1 MFYNSNAA
9 PAGNVDNSKIMT
21 RRTALLIGLAS
32 GFAPA
37 RLAAYAPREFWNEK
51 KPSEWTHDEIEL
63 LLNKSP
69 WAKDAAI
76 SYYGGQNG
84 PLNNN
89 PGNSGNRRARSNA
102 SSGTSPSAVSPAD
115 WKAIVRWQS
124 ALPVREA
131 MHAAPSPD
139 FENFYILNMVG
150 DVPSVGATPD
160 EDEAQRTARFET
172 LKLVTKL
179 EHKGDAILLSRVA
192 VAPKTGMSLAGT
204 LFYFSR
210 DLALRLKDNQ
220 AIFSTKLGP
229 IDVKC
234 KFTLKD
240 MMYQG
245 NLEL

>member
-1 MFYNSNAA
+1 
-9 PAGNVDNSKIMT
+9 MT
-21 RRTALLIGLAS
+21 RRTALLIGLTS

-37 RLAAYAPREFWNEK
+37 FAPKEFWNEK
-51 KPSEWTHDEIEL
+51 KPSEWTSEEIEL
-63 LLNKSP
+63 LLHKSP
-69 WAKDAAI
+69 WAREAAI

-84 PLNNN
+84 PLSNTM
-89 PGNSGNRRARSNA
+89 PGTRSNRSSRNA
-102 SSGTSPSAVSPAD
+102 SSGTSPSAASPAD

-131 MHAAPSPD
+131 LKSQPSPD
-139 FENFYILNMVG
+139 FEKYYILNMVG
-150 DVPSVGATPD
+150 DVPSVGAAPD
-160 EDEAQRTARFET
+160 DKAQFET

-179 EHKGDAILLSRVA
+179 EHKGDAISLSRVA
-192 VAPKTGMSLAGT
+192 VAPKSALSLAGT

-210 DLALRLKDNQ
+210 DLALQPKDNQ

-234 KFTLKD
+234 KFALKE

>member
-1 MFYNSNAA
+1 
-9 PAGNVDNSKIMT
+9 MT
-21 RRTALLIGLAS
+21 RRKALLIGLA
-32 GFAPA
+32 GGLAPI
-37 RLAAYAPREFWNEK
+37 RSWAYWPKEFWNEK
-51 KPSEWTHDEIEL
+51 KPADWTGAEIDL
-63 LLNKSP
+63 LLTKSP
-69 WAKDAAI
+69 WAREAAI

-84 PLNNN
+84 PLAND
-89 PGNSGNRRARSNA
+89 PGNAGRRRVSGRNA

-115 WKAIVRWQS
+115 WKAIVRWES

-131 MHAAPSPD
+131 LKVASTPD
-139 FENFYILNMVG
+139 VEKFYILNMVG

-160 EDEAQRTARFET
+160 EDESQRKARFEA

-192 VAPKTGMSLAGT
+192 VAPKSALSLAGT

-210 DLALRLKDNQ
+210 DLALQPKDNQ
-220 AIFSTKLGP
+220 ATFSTKLGP

-234 KFTLKD
+234 KFTLRD

-245 NLEL
+245 KLEL

>member
-1 MFYNSNAA
+1 
-9 PAGNVDNSKIMT
+9 MT
-21 RRTALLIGLAS
+21 RRTALQV
-32 GFAPA
+32 GFAGCVAAA
-37 RLAAYAPREFWNEK
+37 RCRGYYAKEFWNER
-51 KPSEWTHDEIEL
+51 KPSEWTAEEIQL

-69 WAKDAAI
+69 WARDAAV

-84 PLNNN
+84 PLSTSL
-89 PGNSGNRRARSNA
+89 PGQHSRGSNGSNR
-102 SSGTSPSAVSPAD
+102 GSPSAGSPAD
-115 WKAIVRWQS
+115 FKAIIRWQS

-131 MHAAPSPD
+131 MKASPLPD
-139 FENFYILNMVG
+139 VEKFYILNMVG
-150 DVPSVGATPD
+150 DVPSIGATPD
-160 EDEAQRTARFET
+160 EDESQRAARFEA

-192 VAPKTGMSLAGT
+192 IAPRNELTMAGT
-204 LFYFSR
+204 FFYFSR
-210 DLALRLKDNQ
+210 GLALRPEDKQ
-220 AIFSTKLGP
+220 AMFSTKLGP

>member
-1 MFYNSNAA
+1 
-9 PAGNVDNSKIMT
+9 MT
-21 RRTALLIGLAS
+21 RRTALLIGLTS

-37 RLAAYAPREFWNEK
+37 FAPKEFWNDK
-51 KPSEWTHDEIEL
+51 KPSDWTSEEIEL
-63 LLNKSP
+63 LLHKSP
-69 WAKDAAI
+69 WAKEAAV

-84 PLNNN
+84 PLSNTL
-89 PGNSGNRRARSNA
+89 PGTRSSRSSRNA
-102 SSGTSPSAVSPAD
+102 SSGTSPSATSPAD

-131 MHAAPSPD
+131 LKAEPSPD
-139 FENFYILNMVG
+139 YEKFYILNMVG
-150 DVPSVGATPD
+150 DVPSVGAAPD
-160 EDEAQRTARFET
+160 DKAQLEA

-179 EHKGDAILLSRVA
+179 EHKGDAILLSRAA
-192 VAPKTGMSLAGT
+192 VAPKNDLSLAGT

-210 DLALRLKDNQ
+210 DLALQPKDNQ

-229 IDVKC
+229 IEVKC
-234 KFTLKD
+234 KFALKD

>member
-1 MFYNSNAA
+1 
-9 PAGNVDNSKIMT
+9 MT
-21 RRTALLIGLAS
+21 RRTAILIGLTG

-37 RLAAYAPREFWNEK
+37 FASREFWNEK
-51 KPSEWTHDEIEL
+51 QPSEWTGEEIEL

-69 WAKDAAI
+69 WAKEAAV

-84 PLNNN
+84 PLSSTL
-89 PGNSGNRRARSNA
+89 PGTRSNRSSRNA
-102 SSGTSPSAVSPAD
+102 SSGTSPSAASPAA
-115 WKAIVRWQS
+115 WKAIVRWES

-131 MHAAPSPD
+131 LKAPSPD
-139 FENFYILNMVG
+139 AEKFYILNMVG

-160 EDEAQRTARFET
+160 EGFEA
-172 LKLVTKL
+172 LKQVTKL

-192 VAPKTGMSLAGT
+192 VAPKTALSLAGT

-210 DLALRLKDNQ
+210 DLALRTKDNQ
-220 AIFSTKLGP
+220 ATFSTKLGP

-240 MMYQG
+240 MVYRG

>member
-1 MFYNSNAA
+1 
-9 PAGNVDNSKIMT
+9 MT
-21 RRTALLIGLAS
+21 RRTALLIGLTGGFVPAFAS
-32 GFAPA
+32 
-37 RLAAYAPREFWNEK
+37 REFWNEK
-51 KPSEWTHDEIEL
+51 KPSEWTGEEIDL

-69 WAKDAAI
+69 WAKEAAI

-84 PLNNN
+84 PLSNTM
-89 PGNSGNRRARSNA
+89 PGTRSNRSSRNA
-102 SSGTSPSAVSPAD
+102 SSGTSPSAASPAA
-115 WKAIVRWQS
+115 WKAIVRWES

-131 MHAAPSPD
+131 LKAAPSPD
-139 FENFYILNMVG
+139 VEKFYVLNMVG

-160 EDEAQRTARFET
+160 EGFET
-172 LKLVTKL
+172 LKQVTKL

-192 VAPKTGMSLAGT
+192 VAPKTAHSLAGT

-210 DLALRLKDNQ
+210 DLALQTKDNQ
-220 AIFSTKLGP
+220 ATFSTKLGP

-240 MMYQG
+240 MVYRG

>member
-1 MFYNSNAA
+1 M
-9 PAGNVDNSKIMT
+9 V
-21 RRTALLIGLAS
+21 GLAG

-37 RLAAYAPREFWNEK
+37 YSWAAREFWNEK
-51 KPSEWTHDEIEL
+51 KPSNWTAEEIDL

-84 PLNNN
+84 PLSNSL
-89 PGNSGNRRARSNA
+89 PGTRSRSSGNA
-102 SSGTSPSAVSPAD
+102 SSRSSPSATSPAA
-115 WKAIVRWQS
+115 WKAILRWES
-124 ALPVREA
+124 ALPIRLA
-131 MHAAPSPD
+131 LKANPSPD
-139 FENFYILNMVG
+139 IEKFYILNMVG

-160 EDEAQRTARFET
+160 EDETQRAARFAT
-172 LKLVTKL
+172 LKQVTKL
-179 EHKGDAILLSRVA
+179 EHKGDEILLSRVE
-192 VAPKTGMSLAGT
+192 VAPKSEASLAGT

-210 DLALRLKDNQ
+210 DLALRPEDKQ
-220 AIFSTKLGP
+220 ATFSTKLGP

>member
-1 MFYNSNAA
+1 
-9 PAGNVDNSKIMT
+9 MT
-21 RRTALLIGLAS
+21 RRELFLMGLAG

-37 RLAAYAPREFWNEK
+37 RSWAYWAREFWNEK
-51 KPSEWTHDEIEL
+51 KPADWTAEEIAL

-69 WAKDAAI
+69 WAKEAAV

-89 PGNSGNRRARSNA
+89 PGNSGNQRARRNA
-102 SSGTSPSAVSPAD
+102 SSGTSPSATSPAE
-115 WKAIVRWQS
+115 WKAIIRWES

-131 MHAAPSPD
+131 MTAPASPD
-139 FENFYILNMVG
+139 VEKFYILNMVG

-160 EDEAQRTARFET
+160 EARFEA
-172 LKLVTKL
+172 LRQVTKL

-192 VAPKTGMSLAGT
+192 VARKTALSLSGT

-210 DLALRLKDNQ
+210 DLALRVEDRQ
-220 AIFSTKLGP
+220 ATFSTKLGP

-234 KFTLKD
+234 KFTLRD
-240 MMYQG
+240 MMYRG
-245 NLEL
+245 KLEL

>member
-1 MFYNSNAA
+1 
-9 PAGNVDNSKIMT
+9 MT
-21 RRTALLIGLAS
+21 RRTALLIGLT
-32 GFAPA
+32 GGLAP
-37 RLAAYAPREFWNEK
+37 AYAPKEFWNEK
-51 KPSEWTHDEIEL
+51 KPTDWTSEEIEQ

-69 WAKDAAI
+69 WAKEAAV

-84 PLNNN
+84 PLSNTM
-89 PGNSGNRRARSNA
+89 PGTRSRSSRNA
-102 SSGTSPSAVSPAD
+102 SSGTSPSAVSPAA
-115 WKAIVRWQS
+115 WKAIVRWES

-131 MHAAPSPD
+131 LKVKPSPD
-139 FENFYILNMVG
+139 VEKFYILNMVG

-160 EDEAQRTARFET
+160 EDESQRLARFET
-172 LKLVTKL
+172 LKQVTKL

-192 VAPKTGMSLAGT
+192 VAPKSALSLAGT

-210 DLALRLKDNQ
+210 DLALRPKDNQ
-220 AIFSTKLGP
+220 AVFSTKLGP

-234 KFTLKD
+234 KFALKD

>member
-1 MFYNSNAA
+1 
-9 PAGNVDNSKIMT
+9 MT
-21 RRTALLIGLAS
+21 RRTALLIGLTS

-37 RLAAYAPREFWNEK
+37 YAPKEFWNEK
-51 KPSEWTHDEIEL
+51 KPSDWTAEEIEQ

-69 WAKDAAI
+69 WAKDAAV

-84 PLNNN
+84 PLSNTM
-89 PGNSGNRRARSNA
+89 PGTRSRSSRNA
-102 SSGTSPSAVSPAD
+102 SSGTSPSAASPAA

-131 MHAAPSPD
+131 LKVKPSPD
-139 FENFYILNMVG
+139 AEKFYILNMVG

-160 EDEAQRTARFET
+160 EDESQRKARFES

-179 EHKGDAILLSRVA
+179 EHKGDAILLSRVT
-192 VAPKTGMSLAGT
+192 VAPKSALSLAGT

-210 DLALRLKDNQ
+210 DLALRPKDNQ
-220 AIFSTKLGP
+220 ATFSTKLGP

-234 KFTLKD
+234 KFALKD

>member
-1 MFYNSNAA
+1 
-9 PAGNVDNSKIMT
+9 MT
-21 RRTALLIGLAS
+21 RRRALLIGLAG
-32 GFAPA
+32 GFSPA
-37 RLAAYAPREFWNEK
+37 RSWAYWAREFWNDK
-51 KPSEWTHDEIEL
+51 KPSDWTSEEIEL

-69 WAKDAAI
+69 WAKEAAV

-84 PLNNN
+84 PLSNTL
-89 PGNSGNRRARSNA
+89 PGTRSSRSNRNA
-102 SSGTSPSAVSPAD
+102 SSDTSPSAPSPAA

-131 MHAAPSPD
+131 LKSQPSPD
-139 FENFYILNMVG
+139 FEKFYILNMVG

-160 EDEAQRTARFET
+160 EDESQRKSRFEA

-192 VAPKTGMSLAGT
+192 VAPKSDMSLAGT

-210 DLALRLKDNQ
+210 DLALQPKDNQ

-234 KFTLKD
+234 KFALKD
-240 MMYQG
+240 MVYQG